1 MLLHY
6 AKIPKLILKDLDWLF
21 KLKTHWV
28 AEESKMLICETYT
41 KTKLLFLYT
50 VKKHFLYTVNIF
62 VYC

>member
-1 MLLHY
+1 MGAEPGRRSLKMP
-6 AKIPKLILKDLDWLF
+6 AEKLRPVID
-21 KLKTHWV
+21 
-28 AEESKMLICETYT
+28 T